1 MAEVDTTLHS
11 AVNELKRLGSKCG
24 HGISVAAGCDIFVKF
39 VTRKN
44 LEKDHIKTAL
54 KAMRERGNAF
64 AEISS
69 RSRAKI
75 ASLGRQF
82 IRDEMTILCHGFSR
96 VVLALLV
103 EASKTTRFSVI
114 LTEGRPENEA
124 SAMFAKRLCED
135 AKVPVRMI
143 LDSAAGY
150 VMDKVDMVLL
160 GAEAV
165 VENGGIVNKIGTNG
179 LTIIAKAYTTP
190 VYVACESYKFSRIF
204 PLSQTDIPLSQEAL
218 KRARVND
225 SELKARDFKSLSKCN
240 VPVLNPLVDYTPP
253 EFITFLLTDL
263 GVFTPSAVS
272 DELIKLHQ

>member
-114 LTEGRPENEA
+114 VTEGRPENEA
-124 SAMFAKRLCED
+124 SVMFAKRLCED

-150 VMDKVDMVLL
+150 VMDKVDMV
-160 GAEAV
+160 
-165 VENGGIVNKIGTNG
+165 
-179 LTIIAKAYTTP
+179 
-190 VYVACESYKFSRIF
+190 R
-204 PLSQTDIPLSQEAL
+204 
-218 KRARVND
+218 
-225 SELKARDFKSLSKCN
+225 
-240 VPVLNPLVDYTPP
+240 
-253 EFITFLLTDL
+253 
-263 GVFTPSAVS
+263 GVRTWCSNYSFTY
-272 DELIKLHQ
+272 E